1 MTGLRPLLLNAKDT
15 GGAAN
20 ATRRIHEG
28 LREIGI
34 DSRMLVDRKSTRDP
48 TINGRRSR
56 PGKAIAR
63 LRPIVDDLPLRL
75 YGGDP
80 SFSLGLLP
88 ERLSERIDR
97 LDPDVLHLNW
107 MTGGF
112 MDISTLAALDRPI
125 VWRFPDMWRM
135 TGGCHYTD
143 GCTGYH
149 DSCGECPKLESDRER
164 DLSRLTMWRKKR
176 ALEDVDVT
184 VVATTPW
191 LADHAES
198 SALFGDS
205 RIEVIPNG
213 LDTSVF
219 HPAEDSVGRDLFNL
233 PAEAPLVLFGSVG
246 PLSDPRK
253 GYDLLRDALAEL
265 ETDGDR
271 SPELVIF
278 GTPEP
283 EDPPDFGF
291 PTHYA
296 GYLNDEQS
304 LALLYSAA
312 DVMVVPSRYEAF
324 GQTVTEAM
332 ACGTPVVAFDGS
344 GPADTV
350 VHEETGY
357 LATAHDPSDLAGGI
371 AWTLAEDSRTNRLG
385 ESARERAVSNYHL
398 TDIARRYRD
407 LYQEL
412 V

>member
-1 MTGLRPLLLNAKDT
+1 MTGPRPLLLNAKDT

-28 LREIGI
+28 LREIGV

-48 TINGRRSR
+48 TIHGRRSR

-63 LRPIVDDLPLRL
+63 LRPIVDSLPLKL
-75 YGGDP
+75 YDDDP
-80 SFSLGLLP
+80 SFSPSLPP
-88 ERLSERIDR
+88 ERLSERISR
-97 LDPDVLHLNW
+97 LEPDVLHLNW

-112 MDISTLAALDRPI
+112 MDVSTLAEFDQPI
-125 VWRFPDMWRM
+125 VWRFPDMWPM

-149 DSCGECPKLESDRER
+149 DSCGECPKLESDQEH

-176 ALEDVDVT
+176 ALAKAVVT

-191 LADHAES
+191 LADCAGS

-213 LDTSVF
+213 LDTNIF
-219 HPAEDSVGRDLFNL
+219 HPAKECVGRDLFNL

-253 GYDLLRDALAEL
+253 GYDLLHDALAEL
-265 ETDGDR
+265 ETNR

-278 GTPEP
+278 GTPGP
-283 EDPPDFGF
+283 ADPPDFGY

-344 GPADTV
+344 GPADTID
-350 VHEETGY
+350 HEETGY
-357 LATAHDPSDLAGGI
+357 LAEAHDPADLAAGI
-371 AWTLAEDSRTNRLG
+371 DWIIATDGRLDRLG
-385 ESARERAVSNYHL
+385 EAARDRAVTTYHY
-398 TDIARRYRD
+398 TDVAERYRL
-407 LYQEL
+407 LYEEIA
-412 V
+412 